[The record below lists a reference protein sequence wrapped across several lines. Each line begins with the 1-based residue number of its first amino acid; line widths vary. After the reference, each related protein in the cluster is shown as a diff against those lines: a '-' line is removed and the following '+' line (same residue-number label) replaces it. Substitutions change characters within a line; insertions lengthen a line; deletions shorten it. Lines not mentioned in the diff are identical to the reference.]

1 MVARFHMVTGITG
14 KLKVGNNS
22 GNIISPNNEAFNDED
37 DNVVMFGIK
46 SATKSMKLSI

>member
-1 MVARFHMVTGITG
+1 MVTGITD

-22 GNIISPNNEAFNDED
+22 ENIISPNNEAFNDED